1 MKQVYRPTVD
11 LPGRNG
17 HQNEHGSPLHVR
29 DSRLCRPCA
38 SLCPIRRCAVRRQG
52 KWRTERGPLQSLV
65 GQPDLEPAVLFEEIK
80 MSNSQT
86 DTVDGDGV
94 ADVAVIEDRACEA
107 DGELAA
113 AVVDDQGGDDAFVFD
128 KSSEHS
134 QPVHVTMHSLLQSWL
149 GMFFLFF
156 FFLLLNVLSS
166 VASKDTSLH
175 LSRSLPRRRSRH
187 RRLRPS

>member
-1 MKQVYRPTVD
+1 
-11 LPGRNG
+11 
-17 HQNEHGSPLHVR
+17 
-29 DSRLCRPCA
+29 
-38 SLCPIRRCAVRRQG
+38 
-52 KWRTERGPLQSLV
+52 
-65 GQPDLEPAVLFEEIK
+65 

-149 GMFFLFF
+149 GMFFLYFSFF
-156 FFLLLNVLSS
+156 CSMFSPALPPKTRLSI
-166 VASKDTSLH
+166 SLAVCLVGAAGIVVSDH
-175 LSRSLPRRRSRH
+175 LEKKYLQAEKK
-187 RRLRPS
+187 